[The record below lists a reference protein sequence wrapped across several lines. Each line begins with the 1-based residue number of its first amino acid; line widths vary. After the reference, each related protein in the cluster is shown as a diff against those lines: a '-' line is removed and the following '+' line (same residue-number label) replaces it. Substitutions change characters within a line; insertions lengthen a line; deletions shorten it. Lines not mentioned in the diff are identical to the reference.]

1 MAGGTPA
8 RGGAAVWTGSH
19 IDGRRSSVYSAAVTP
34 GDDERAL
41 VRAAATGDQD
51 AFADLVRRHE
61 GRVRA
66 TCGRIL
72 ANDPASTDDCVQ
84 DTFTQAWR
92 ALARFDGRAL
102 FGTWL
107 YRIASNEALQALRRR
122 QPHELLVDEMPLS
135 TRAQTPGPGIERID
149 RERVRATVRSR
160 LLELPESLR
169 VPVVLRDIEEW
180 SNEDIAAA
188 LELSLPAAKARIHRG
203 RMRLRELL
211 AADFPE
217 RR

>member
-1 MAGGTPA
+1 MTF
-8 RGGAAVWTGSH
+8 
-19 IDGRRSSVYSAAVTP
+19 

-41 VRAAATGDQD
+41 VRAAATGDED

-66 TCGRIL
+66 ICARIL
-72 ANDPASTDDCVQ
+72 ANDPASIDDCVQ
-84 DTFTQAWR
+84 DTFSQAWR
-92 ALARFDGRAL
+92 ALARFDGRSL

-107 YRIASNEALQALRRR
+107 YRIASNEALQTLRRR
-122 QPHELLVDEMPLS
+122 RPEELLVDEMPVS
-135 TRAQTPGPGIERID
+135 IRARTPGPGIERID
-149 RERVRATVRSR
+149 RERVRATVRAR

-180 SNEDIAAA
+180 SNEEIAQA
-188 LELSLPAAKARIHRG
+188 LELSLPAAKARVHRG
-203 RMRLRELL
+203 RMRLRVLL

-217 RR
+217 ER